1 MRRWAFGTRGHG
13 HALVEFLVARRGPQA
28 VRELVRLLVAR
39 AVTPDEAFTRGSGLS
54 SGELEP
60 QWKAFVAVP

>member
-1 MRRWAFGTRGHG
+1 
-13 HALVEFLVARRGPQA
+13 